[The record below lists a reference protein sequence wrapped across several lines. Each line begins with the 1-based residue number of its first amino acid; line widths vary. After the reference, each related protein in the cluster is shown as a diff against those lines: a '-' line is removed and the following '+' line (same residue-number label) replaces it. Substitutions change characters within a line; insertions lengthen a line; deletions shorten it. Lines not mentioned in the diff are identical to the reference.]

1 MYYVYL
7 LKSLQDEGYYIGYS
21 DDLKK
26 RFTEHQKGKVDATK
40 NRRPLELFY
49 YEAYS
54 DKLAAQ
60 TREHKLKQFGS
71 SYNGLIKRIV

>member
-7 LKSLQDEGYYIGYS
+7 LKSSKDNGYYVGYAA
-21 DDLKK
+21 DLKQ
-26 RFTEHQKGKVDATK
+26 RFLEHQKGKVHSTK

-54 DKLAAQ
+54 EQKIAQ
-60 TREHKLKQFGS
+60 ERERKLKQFGS
-71 SYNGLIKRIV
+71 SYRGLLNRL